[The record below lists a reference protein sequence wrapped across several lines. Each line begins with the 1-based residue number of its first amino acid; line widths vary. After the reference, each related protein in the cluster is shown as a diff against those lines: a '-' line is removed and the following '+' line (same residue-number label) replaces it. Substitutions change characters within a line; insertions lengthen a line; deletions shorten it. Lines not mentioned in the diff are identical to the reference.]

1 MKLQHLKGKRHEKAV
16 TTQKDT
22 PQEGALSD
30 ELQERIAKRAY
41 ELYLE
46 RGCREGCD
54 VEDWLNAEREVLL
67 TLPQGRPNVFLG
79 DRSNVIGTLYGR
91 REKVPNR

>member
-1 MKLQHLKGKRHEKAV
+1 MKQQLLKGKRDEKDV
-16 TTQKDT
+16 TTQTDN

-46 RGCREGCD
+46 RGCRERCD
-54 VEDWLNAEREVLL
+54 VEDWVDAEREIL
-67 TLPQGRPNVFLG
+67 TLS
-79 DRSNVIGTLYGR
+79 RS
-91 REKVPNR
+91 

>member
-1 MKLQHLKGKRHEKAV
+1 MKQQWLKGKHDEKAV
-16 TTQKDT
+16 TSQKDN

-30 ELQERIAKRAY
+30 ERQERIAKRAY

-54 VEDWLNAEREVLL
+54 VEDWVDAEQEIL
-67 TLPQGRPNVFLG
+67 TVP
-79 DRSNVIGTLYGR
+79 R
-91 REKVPNR
+91 REE

>member
-1 MKLQHLKGKRHEKAV
+1 MKQQLVKGKHDEKAV
-16 TTQKDT
+16 TSPEDH

-54 VEDWLNAEREVLL
+54 VEDWVDAEREIL
-67 TLPQGRPNVFLG
+67 T
-79 DRSNVIGTLYGR
+79 
-91 REKVPNR
+91 VPRG

>member
-1 MKLQHLKGKRHEKAV
+1 MKQQLLKEKYKERAI
-16 TTQKDT
+16 TTQEDH

-30 ELQERIAKRAY
+30 ELRERIAERAF

-54 VEDWLNAEREVLL
+54 LEDWVDAEREIL
-67 TLPQGRPNVFLG
+67 TLS
-79 DRSNVIGTLYGR
+79 RS
-91 REKVPNR
+91 